1 MIEKDANVS
10 IRRQCELLSVPRRS
24 YYYKPKG
31 ESNYNKE
38 LMSLIDE
45 QYLKDPTYGSRRM
58 TAYLRRKGYRV
69 NRKRVRRLMR
79 KMGIKAIYREPKT
92 SVPPKEI
99 PSTENLIEKLKIK
112 RPNQVWYTDIT
123 YVKVPGGF
131 CYTVAIMDAY
141 SKKVLSMKHSNT
153 LDRRFCVEAAE
164 EAVRKYGYPKII
176 HADKGRQFLSR
187 DFLRIFRDDNG
198 KEISKPSFGKKG
210 FRDNIY
216 VERFWRTYKYECLY
230 LQEISSPK
238 EVKEVSREW
247 IEYYNRE
254 RLHQALDYR
263 TPDEVYYG
271 REVLTM
277 NDRIMVQN

>member
-1 MIEKDANVS
+1 MVEEGAGLS
-10 IRRQCELLSVPRRS
+10 IRKQCELLSVPRRS
-24 YYYKPKG
+24 YYYRPKE
-31 ESNYNKE
+31 ESDYNKE
-38 LMSLIDE
+38 LMTLIDE

-58 TAYLRRKGYRV
+58 TAYLRRKGHKV

-79 KMGIKAIYREPKT
+79 KMGIRAIYREPKT

-99 PSTENLIEKLKIK
+99 PSTQNLVEKLKIE

-123 YVKVPGGF
+123 YVRVPGGF

-153 LDRRFCVEAAE
+153 LDRMFCVEAAE
-164 EAVRKYGYPKII
+164 EAVRKYGYPEII

-187 DFLRIFRDDNG
+187 DFLRVFKDEKGR
-198 KEISKPSFGKKG
+198 EISKPSFGKKG
-210 FRDNIY
+210 YRDNIY

-230 LQEISSPK
+230 LRDISSPK
-238 EVKEVSREW
+238 DVREISREW
-247 IEYYNRE
+247 VEYYNGE

-271 REVLTM
+271 ERLTM
-277 NDRIMVQN
+277 DDKMVVQK